1 MDSPKRSLKGVAEG
15 NPSRCPCPW
24 SQSWELHAAPL
35 VSVFQELIR
44 IRVLEKHHTK
54 EENHILDPLKLIV
67 PWQMGENISAPQSH
81 SETQDPSN
89 GWLHHP
95 LGLRTPLLDPVHLD
109 SWQRSENVKKGL
121 YGRLPYPSSCKRGGN
136 RDVVTYP
143 RRRGETCALI
153 GIHFFCF
160 TL

>member
-1 MDSPKRSLKGVAEG
+1 MDSPKRSQGSCWRESKQV
-15 NPSRCPCPW
+15 
-24 SQSWELHAAPL
+24 PL
-35 VSVFQELIR
+35 PMISVLRTACSSTCFCFPGTDKDQ
-44 IRVLEKHHTK
+44 RVLEKHHTK

-89 GWLHHP
+89 GWLHRP
-95 LGLRTPLLDPVHLD
+95 LGLQTPLLDPVHLD